1 MVGKVAMVAL
11 STIVHILPL
20 RKHYQQ
26 NANYFLFFLHFSYK
40 SLHYCQK
47 SITFTAEKSEDIGCA
62 VAKGRGKADDT
73 GYNNLHTT
81 SIRRPNKLLSNMNKQ
96 TAEDNEIRAS

>member
-1 MVGKVAMVAL
+1 MVGKVAIVAL

-26 NANYFLFFLHFSYK
+26 NANYFLFFLHFSYE

-47 SITFTAEKSEDIGCA
+47 SITFTAEKVKASAEPWQKA
-62 VAKGRGKADDT
+62 VAKQMIEGTIICIQSVLVDQINF
-73 GYNNLHTT
+73 YP
-81 SIRRPNKLLSNMNKQ
+81 I
-96 TAEDNEIRAS
+96 